1 MTNKNMKFRSE
12 QALQTINIDV
22 STWNTFGQNELQ
34 VTEALDKRIEPSEKM
49 KRKKRTESI
58 FVVSSAQSW
67 MCRAVESC
75 YN

>member
-1 MTNKNMKFRSE
+1 MVTKMTNKNMKFRSE

-58 FVVSSAQSW
+58 FVVSSAQS
-67 MCRAVESC
+67 
-75 YN
+75 